1 MLDFVKHL
9 YIIIRH
15 DSRSCFI
22 CCPDI
27 RAVSYTER
35 CHKAIGGENM
45 KNYEVLF
52 ILDPVMDDEAK
63 KAMIERV
70 KEIIND
76 GGEAGEVDVW
86 GNKRLAYEIN
96 KKKDGYYVVIQFK
109 ANPDMPKELD
119 RRLRISDSIMRHI
132 IVLKDEQ

>member
-1 MLDFVKHL
+1 
-9 YIIIRH
+9 
-15 DSRSCFI
+15 
-22 CCPDI
+22 
-27 RAVSYTER
+27 
-35 CHKAIGGENM
+35 M

-63 KAMIERV
+63 NTMIERV

-76 GGEAGEVDVW
+76 GGEAGEVDIW
-86 GNKRLAYEIN
+86 GTKKLAYEIN

-109 ANPDMPKELD
+109 ANSDMPKELD

>member
-1 MLDFVKHL
+1 
-9 YIIIRH
+9 
-15 DSRSCFI
+15 
-22 CCPDI
+22 
-27 RAVSYTER
+27 
-35 CHKAIGGENM
+35 M

-52 ILDPVMDDEAK
+52 ILDPVMNDEAK
-63 KAMIERV
+63 NAMIERV

-76 GGEAGEVDVW
+76 GGEAGEVDIW
-86 GNKRLAYEIN
+86 GNKKLAYEIN

-109 ANPDMPKELD
+109 ANSDMPKELD